1 MADWTPALL
10 PNLQAW
16 FDAQDSSTITLD
28 GSSRVEAWVDKS
40 ANGISLGNSTAG
52 ERPNEGTINGFNA
65 INFDASQWMEPDS
78 YPISLNENRAIT
90 AYIVFEVD
98 DDVGPHRLMSVPY
111 SGRELF
117 DYYNFS
123 MSRNAGV
130 LDVTWGS
137 GSNTNGFNFNQFRTE
152 GWNTTALTP
161 YLYGVSITTAGAVAR
176 HDGASQSLTNRSS
189 GTITVSN
196 FLVSAPASPDV
207 SIQLGCYNN
216 AGAISQE
223 MNGRIGEIIF
233 CNDDE
238 SLFDK
243 QRIEGYLAHKWGLE
257 ADLPSDHP
265 FKAAPPEVPQDPYY
279 DNVFLQLS
287 FDGTDGDTDT
297 VGNEIDPLAVTFA
310 GTAQLDD
317 AQKKFGDTSLLLDG
331 NSDYITVASNTV
343 WNFLHNNSEDYTIEF
358 WFRVNASTGTTQ
370 IIYDT
375 GLSTTH
381 RGASVYIVD
390 SSGTL
395 TLSSIV
401 ARGTSGT
408 YAAQING
415 ATALSTGTWHHCAA
429 VVSGTQL
436 ELFLDGS
443 SEGTATISSPSVSNA
458 QYALN
463 LGRYQQGNSAWFN
476 GHIDDFKVTKG
487 VARYL
492 GDFLVPDR
500 STTTIAVDSSYDD
513 VTLLLPF
520 DGTDGGTATSDQSG
534 SSNTIT
540 FNGNAQLDDAQAKF
554 GDTSLLLDGVSDYV
568 SVGSGAAITGTGDF
582 TIEMWYR
589 PNADGT
595 NQVLYDQRP
604 ASTQGVYPTIYRN
617 TSNKLLFFTDSADR
631 ITGTT
636 NIVAGSWY
644 HVAVSRAAGTTRLF
658 VNGVQ
663 EGSNYTDS
671 NSYLNG
677 ASRPI
682 LGSSGVDTTTLE
694 IDGWLDDVRVT
705 DGFARYTAAFTSP
718 ESAFYFPPVTSQTI
732 SVVQAAEAD
741 TARTITFAVGSLQIA
756 VGQATET
763 DTAQSITINIPNTIA
778 IGIATEI
785 DSAGNIT
792 PLGFAQSAI
801 QMPINYRL
809 GAQPGEFWLE
819 FGIDDGFNY
828 MYSIDEDYNRVPLGQ
843 LYDASE
849 LPKSD
854 PEVAG
859 EFWNDDGILKVSNG

>member
-10 PNLQAW
+10 PHLQSW

-28 GSSRVEAWVDKS
+28 GSSRVDSWVDKGP
-40 ANGISLGNSTAG
+40 AGITLGNTTPT
-52 ERPNEGTINGFNA
+52 ELPNEGTINGFNA
-65 INFDASQWMEPDS
+65 INFDGSQWLEPDS
-78 YPISLNENRAIT
+78 YPISLNDNKELT
-90 AYIVFEVD
+90 LYVVFEVD
-98 DDVGPHRLMSVPY
+98 DDVGPHRLISVPY

-117 DYYNFS
+117 DYYNIS

-130 LDVTWGS
+130 LDISWGR
-137 GSNTNGFNFNQFRTE
+137 GSNTAGFSFSNFRTE

-161 YLYGVSITTAGAVAR
+161 YLYGVSVTVSGATAR
-176 HDGASQSLTNRSS
+176 HDGATQALVNRSS
-189 GTITVSN
+189 GTMPPSS
-196 FLVSAPASPDV
+196 FLNSAPATPDV
-207 SIQLGCYNN
+207 GIQLGCYNN

-223 MNGRIGEIIF
+223 MNGRIGELIF
-233 CNDDE
+233 CNAEE

-243 QRIEGYLAHKWGLE
+243 QRIEGYLAHKWNLE
-257 ADLPSDHP
+257 GDLPSDHP
-265 FKAAPPEVPQDPYY
+265 FKAEPPKTPQDPYY
-279 DNVFLQLS
+279 DSVFLQLP
-287 FDGTDGDTDT
+287 FDGTDGDTST
-297 VGNEIDPLAVTFA
+297 VGNEKSPLTVTFA

-343 WNFLHNNSEDYTIEF
+343 WNFLHNNTEDYTVEF

-370 IIYDT
+370 ILYDT
-375 GLSTTH
+375 GLSTTM

-408 YAAQING
+408 YAATING
-415 ATALSTGTWHHCAA
+415 STALSTGTWHHCAA

-500 STTTIAVDSSYDD
+500 SATTIDVDSSYDD

-520 DGTDGGTATSDQSG
+520 DGTDGGTSTSDQSS

-540 FNGNAQLDDAQAKF
+540 FNGNAQLDDAQVKF

-568 SVGSGAAITGTGDF
+568 AVGAGAAITGTGDF

-636 NIVAGSWY
+636 NIVVGSWY
-644 HVAVSRAAGTTRLF
+644 HVAVSRASGTTRLF

-671 NSYLNG
+671 NNYLNG

-682 LGSSGVDTTTLE
+682 LGASGVDPTTLE
-694 IDGWLDDVRVT
+694 ISGWLDDVRVT
-705 DGFARYTAAFTSP
+705 DGFARYTAAFTAP
-718 ESAFYFPPVTSQTI
+718 LAPFYFPPVTSQSI
-732 SVVQAAEAD
+732 SVGQAAETD
-741 TARTITFAVGSLQIA
+741 TARTITFSVGSLQIA

-763 DTAQSITINIPNTIA
+763 DTAQSITLNIPSTIA
-778 IGIATEI
+778 VGIATET

-801 QMPINYRL
+801 QMPINYRI
-809 GAQPGEFWLE
+809 GAQPGECWVE
-819 FGIDDGFNY
+819 FGTNGGFNY
-828 MYSIDEDYNRVPLGQ
+828 MYSIDENYNRSPLGQ
-843 LYDASE
+843 LYDASD
-849 LPKSD
+849 LPKED
-854 PEVAG
+854 PNVSG